1 MSKKIKLFIGSIISS
16 ILPTALLSSSCV
28 TEISN
33 KINNSINPNKDD
45 KNTSSDV
52 HNNPISVVPPQKI
65 SPPKPVV
72 NPPKKSFEPIDK
84 TVENTLNFIGNK
96 PFYNINSSTN
106 IEDQKTT
113 FKTYIH
119 KQTNDVYI
127 NLNEVIEKTNFLFNG
142 NKIQYKKNKINKK
155 SAEIDLGSENE
166 LFNFNEETN
175 EIIFTSSSA
184 FKLNQSNFQWFKYN
198 DIRYNETKFLRTK
211 NKYNTHNKLKLGD
224 YKMEI
229 IIDNKEIYLPFWAF
243 NLMFISNQY
252 YNIQFNGKSFLGLN
266 YQTSRQVAVGR
277 HRLDAEFLN
286 TMDEHYSNSLQ
297 LKYSRVNNLNYMAF
311 LFDNYYGLAQNL
323 YKSKQVKNFYG
334 LVESYNLKNRLL
346 STSESEYVSA
356 YDELWNNIL
365 NDPHSRIISKS
376 YGWKYWDV
384 HRQHNISKKNKEMLD
399 NRQKLTVARFEAKN
413 PTNPDHNLI
422 NKITHVYKDTARIV
436 LDNFEDIAALSATG
450 IEKWKYNS
458 FERMKAAMERI
469 KKDDPNNQVK
479 NIVLDLSLNGGGS
492 SLELQKTLGFINNKD
507 ISLIIHDKL
516 SSEYTYLNYNVD
528 TNNDKLYNEKDGFS
542 EYKWYVLVGVNTFS
556 AANLFAHVVKQEN
569 IATVIGQKTGG
580 GMFSVLPTILPDGTN
595 VDISS
600 TLAWTGKA
608 NREINTSED
617 LPFTDQGIEPDFY
630 VDYNNFTKHDILN
643 YLKKKENN
651 G

>member
-1 MSKKIKLFIGSIISS
+1 MPKKIKSFVASVISL
-16 ILPTALLSSSCV
+16 ILPTTLLSSSCV
-28 TEISN
+28 TNISN
-33 KINNSINPNKDD
+33 KINNFKNLNKDN
-45 KNTSSDV
+45 KNTQNHEGS
-52 HNNPISVVPPQKI
+52 NPST
-65 SPPKPVV
+65 PPKKTIPLTPIQ
-72 NPPKKSFEPIDK
+72 NPPKKSIPPIDK
-84 TVENTLNFIGNK
+84 TIENTLNFIGDK
-96 PFYNINSSTN
+96 PFYNINSTTN

-119 KQTNDVYI
+119 KKTNDVYI
-127 NLNEVIEKTNFLFNG
+127 NLNEVIEKIGFLFNG
-142 NKIQYKKNKINKK
+142 NKIQYKKNSITKKI
-155 SAEIDLGSENE
+155 ADIDLGNNNE
-166 LFNFNEETN
+166 LFKFDEETN

-184 FKLNQSNFQWFKYN
+184 FKLNPSNFQWFKYN

-211 NKYNTHNKLKLGD
+211 NKYNEHNKLKLGD
-224 YKMEI
+224 YQMEI
-229 IIDNKEIYLPFWAF
+229 IIDNQQIYLPFWAF

-252 YNIQFNGKSFLGLN
+252 YNIQFNGKSFIGLN
-266 YQTSRQVAVGR
+266 YQTSRQVVAGR
-277 HRLDAEFLN
+277 HNLDQDFLN
-286 TMDEHYSNSLQ
+286 TMDAYYNNSLE
-297 LKYSRVNNLNYMAF
+297 LKYSRINNLNYLAF
-311 LFDNYYGLAQNL
+311 LFDNYFGLAQNL
-323 YKSKQVKNFYG
+323 YKSKKVKNFYG

-376 YGWKYWDV
+376 YGWKYWDA
-384 HRQHNISKKNKEMLD
+384 HRSHSISKKNKEMLD
-399 NRQKLTVARFEAKN
+399 NRQKLIDARFEAKN
-413 PTNPDHNLI
+413 PENQNHNLL

-436 LDNFEDIAALSATG
+436 LDNFEDIAALSDSG

-479 NIVLDLSLNGGGS
+479 NIILDLSLNGGGS

-516 SSEYTYLNYNVD
+516 SSEYTHLNYNVD
-528 TNNDKLYNEKDGFS
+528 TNNDNLYNEKDGFS

-600 TLAWTGKA
+600 TLAWTGKP
-608 NREINTSED
+608 NREVHTSED

-630 VDYNNFTKHDILN
+630 VDYKNFTKHDILN
-643 YLKKKENN
+643 YLIKKENN

>member
-1 MSKKIKLFIGSIISS
+1 MSKKIKSFIASVISL
-16 ILPTALLSSSCV
+16 ILPTTLLSSSCV
-28 TEISN
+28 TNISN
-33 KINNSINPNKDD
+33 KINNFKNLNKDN
-45 KNTSSDV
+45 KNTPNHEVS
-52 HNNPISVVPPQKI
+52 NPGT
-65 SPPKPVV
+65 SPKKTIPLTPIQ
-72 NPPKKSFEPIDK
+72 NPPKKSIPPIDK
-84 TVENTLNFIGNK
+84 TIENTLNFIGDK
-96 PFYNINSSTN
+96 PFYNINSTTN

-119 KQTNDVYI
+119 KKTNDVYI
-127 NLNEVIEKTNFLFNG
+127 NLNEVIEKIGFLFNG
-142 NKIQYKKNKINKK
+142 NKIQYKKNSITKKI
-155 SAEIDLGSENE
+155 ADIDLGNNNE
-166 LFNFNEETN
+166 LFKFDEETN

-184 FKLNQSNFQWFKYN
+184 FKLNPSNFQWFKYN

-211 NKYNTHNKLKLGD
+211 NKYNTHNRLKLGD
-224 YKMEI
+224 YQMEI
-229 IIDNKEIYLPFWAF
+229 IIDKQQIYLPFWAF

-252 YNIQFNGKSFLGLN
+252 YNIQFNGKSFIGLN
-266 YQTSRQVAVGR
+266 YQTSRQVIAGR
-277 HRLDAEFLN
+277 HRLDPDFLN
-286 TMDEHYSNSLQ
+286 TMDAYYNNSLE
-297 LKYSRVNNLNYMAF
+297 LKYSRINNLNYLAF
-311 LFDNYYGLAQNL
+311 LFDNYFGLAQNL

-376 YGWKYWDV
+376 YGWKYWDA
-384 HRQHNISKKNKEMLD
+384 HRSQNISKKNKEMLD
-399 NRQKLTVARFEAKN
+399 NRQKLIVARFEAKN
-413 PTNPDHNLI
+413 PENHNHNLI

-436 LDNFEDIAALSATG
+436 LDNFEDIAALSG
-450 IEKWKYNS
+450 SNIEKWKYNS

-479 NIVLDLSLNGGGS
+479 NIILDLSLNGGGS
-492 SLELQKTLGFINNKD
+492 SLELQKTLGFIKNKD

-528 TNNDKLYNEKDGFS
+528 TNNDNLYNEKDGFS

-600 TLAWTGKA
+600 TLAWTGKP
-608 NREINTSED
+608 NREVRTSED

-630 VDYNNFTKHDILN
+630 VDYKNFTKHDILN
-643 YLKKKENN
+643 YLIKKENN